1 MANGP
6 IEGQVLLVT
15 AAKASVPPRTVPDL
29 VEHVQ
34 CHLADRRASYDRA
47 YERVVRTDAF
57 DGYLVDPGHWDAVGE
72 AAGLDGRETDAVRR
86 AHREQLLKTGR
97 REGREAEFEA
107 ALEIRE
113 PVLIG
118 RK

>member
-1 MANGP
+1 MADGP

-15 AAKASVPPRTVPDL
+15 AAKASVPPRTIPEL
-29 VEHVQ
+29 VARVQ
-34 CHLADRRASYDRA
+34 AQLDDRRASYDRA
-47 YERVVRTDAF
+47 HERVVRTGGF
-57 DGYLVDPGHWDAVGE
+57 DGYLVDAGHWDEVGA

-86 AHREQLLKTGR
+86 AHREQLLHTGR

-118 RK
+118 RE

>member
-1 MANGP
+1 MTDGP

-15 AAKASVPPRTVPDL
+15 AAKASVPPRAVPDL
-29 VEHVQ
+29 VDRVQ
-34 CHLADRRASYDRA
+34 RHLADRRTSYDRA
-47 YERVVRTDAF
+47 YERVARTDAF
-57 DGYLVDPGHWDAVGE
+57 DAYLIAPGHWDELGDAT
-72 AAGLDGRETDAVRR
+72 GLDEREADAVRR
-86 AHREQLLKTGR
+86 AHREQLLRTGR

-118 RK
+118 RA